1 MSLMPMAAVDKKG
14 KTIIKRKLRVAV
26 DFACGRRCG

>member
-1 MSLMPMAAVDKKG
+1 LSLMPMAAVDEKG
-14 KTIIKRKLRVAV
+14 KMIIKRKLQVAV